1 MLKSDRNVSSLRG
14 EGLGLEGS
22 SGPEW
27 VNLRFLMDPRTSLL
41 PQGTQLPAAT
51 LADKCSEGV

>member
-1 MLKSDRNVSSLRG
+1 MLKRDHNVSSLRG
-14 EGLGLEGS
+14 EALGPEGS

-27 VNLRFLMDPRTSLL
+27 VNLTFLMDPWTSLL